1 MSRKLLSLDKE
12 NGGKVYI
19 GVDAESYERAFPK
32 PKVNNTEGMP
42 TKSIQLDSN
51 GMRVAYPK
59 TLYHN
64 EIYAK
69 SEDFTPVKVKPS
81 LRKYRRATKKRAL
94 STDVSS
100 AKVKPNLSKYYKTTK
115 QRAISTDVSS
125 AKVVKIKGRSISSKR
140 NPKSRYEFYRHKLVI
155 ALLAVSTLLAVSVL
169 LLVLYLLA
177 RISPIIPVVFLS
189 ISLLAYGKYM
199 R

>member
-19 GVDAESYERAFPK
+19 GVDTESYDRAFPK
-32 PKVNNTEGMP
+32 SKVNN

-51 GMRVAYPK
+51 GMRVAYPE
-59 TLYHN
+59 TLYPN

-69 SEDFTPVKVKPS
+69 SEDFTPIKVKPS
-81 LRKYRRATKKRAL
+81 LSKYYRT
-94 STDVSS
+94 
-100 AKVKPNLSKYYKTTK
+100 AKAKPNLSKYYGTTK
-115 QRAISTDVSS
+115 QRALSTDTSS
-125 AKVVKIKGRSISSKR
+125 VKVVKVKGRSISSKR
-140 NPKSRYEFYRHKLVI
+140 NSKSRYEFYRHKLVI
-155 ALLAVSTLLAVSVL
+155 ALLAVSTLLTIGIL

-189 ISLLAYGKYM
+189 ISLLAYEKYM